1 METFVII
8 FTIASGW
15 IAILVHKGNKVV
27 KRQQELIDQLAAR
40 DGTTIEQLSYV
51 SYHGGF
57 PDIPTPQK
65 VNISLSDDYLVLA
78 TNKGECG
85 KLPFS
90 SWKKIETFT
99 SLRKHDPK
107 DRSMVLFGPFN
118 NLLFKDTMRH
128 FIVINHE
135 DCMGQDNNLLI
146 EHKDPKICGDIFRK
160 LDSGFRKFKLRGD
173 DDPAGDSI
181 PSAESGD
188 HD

>member
-1 METFVII
+1 METFIII

-27 KRQQELIDQLAAR
+27 KRQQELIDKLAAS
-40 DGTTIEQLSYV
+40 DGTTIEQISHV

-57 PDIPTPQK
+57 PDIPIPQK
-65 VNISLSDDYLVLA
+65 VNLSLSDDYLVLA
-78 TNKGECG
+78 TSKGEYG
-85 KLPFS
+85 KILFS

-118 NLLFKDTMRH
+118 NLLFKDTVRH

-135 DCMGQDNNLLI
+135 DNLGQDNNLLI
-146 EHKDPKICGDIFRK
+146 EHKDPKICEEIFRR
-160 LDSGFRKFKLRGD
+160 LDSSFRKFKLRN
-173 DDPAGDSI
+173 A
-181 PSAESGD
+181 
-188 HD
+188 

>member
-1 METFVII
+1 METFVIV

-15 IAILVHKGNKVV
+15 IAFLVHKGNKVV

-40 DGTTIEQLSYV
+40 DGTTIERISCV

-57 PDIPTPQK
+57 PEIPTPQK
-65 VNISLSDDYLVLA
+65 VNISLSDGYLVLA
-78 TNKGECG
+78 TNKGEFG
-85 KLPFS
+85 KIPFS
-90 SWKKIETFT
+90 SWKKIESFA

-135 DCMGQDNNLLI
+135 DSMGQDNNLLI
-146 EHKDPKICGDIFRK
+146 EHKDPKICEEIFRR
-160 LDSGFRKFKLRGD
+160 LDSGFRTFKLRG
-173 DDPAGDSI
+173 AGDTAGIQS
-181 PSAESGD
+181 PSSESRD

>member
-1 METFVII
+1 VEYLKRPSVRCNLETFVIV
-8 FTIASGW
+8 FTITSAW
-15 IAILVHKGNKVV
+15 IALLVHKGNKVV
-27 KRQQELIDQLAAR
+27 KRQQELIERLATS
-40 DGTTIEQLSYV
+40 DGTVIEPLSYV

-78 TNKGECG
+78 TNKGEYG
-85 KLPFS
+85 KILFS

-118 NLLFKDTMRH
+118 NLLFKDSVRH

-135 DCMGQDNNLLI
+135 DSMGQDNNLLI
-146 EHKDPKICGDIFRK
+146 EHKDPKMCEEIFRK
-160 LDSGFRKFKLRGD
+160 LDSGFRKFKLQGVR
-173 DDPAGDSI
+173 
-181 PSAESGD
+181 
-188 HD
+188 